1 MGFLSL
7 LKKINL
13 SAAVHTVFVPGS
25 CKNEFWGGRSLLTS
39 LVEQVRCSFTVT
51 FLCSKPV
58 VLIDPGIVEQKRYAK
73 HQRIV
78 RFIVFGLTPLLA
90 IIFWV
95 QLR

>member
-1 MGFLSL
+1 MNFG
-7 LKKINL
+7 
-13 SAAVHTVFVPGS
+13 
-25 CKNEFWGGRSLLTS
+25 EGRSLLTS

-58 VLIDPGIVEQKRYAK
+58 DLIDPEIVEQKRHAK

>member
-1 MGFLSL
+1 MNFG
-7 LKKINL
+7 
-13 SAAVHTVFVPGS
+13 
-25 CKNEFWGGRSLLTS
+25 EGRSLLTT
-39 LVEQVRCSFTVT
+39 LVEQVRYSFTVN

-58 VLIDPGIVEQKRYAK
+58 VLIDPEIVEQKRHAK

-78 RFIVFGLTPLLA
+78 RLIVFGLTPLLA